1 MLFKDIPI
9 GGRNKL
15 ARKVMLSPEDKNN
28 PQIRVLSEDLAN
40 QIAAGEVV
48 ERPASVVKELIEN
61 SIDARAKIIRLDIEG
76 GGKKK
81 IRVMDNGIGMLPEEC
96 KIAFSRHATS
106 KISKFGDLETIRSL
120 GFRGEALPSIAS
132 VAKVRCVSARNE
144 NQGGKLIVLEGG
156 TLIEEK
162 DFACPQGTTIEVD
175 QLFYVTPA
183 RSKFLKGDST
193 EFSHI
198 TQVVTQH
205 ALAYPSIHF
214 QLTHNGRDVIQ
225 TLPTDQI
232 HYRIAELF
240 GADLAKSLVQVTS
253 NSEDYE
259 LQGYVSNPV
268 YNRSNRSAQYCFI
281 NGRFVR
287 DKVILHATQQ
297 GYSHLL
303 PKGKHPALFLFLN
316 MEPRLLDVNV
326 HPSKAEVRFAFQQ
339 DVHQFVSRSIRD
351 ALENNLQTPVEET
364 QTVYNDIPIST
375 GSENRVF
382 RQDIPFRVGKKYETC
397 SFEQGKMSEFLRGT
411 NYSAGIEPQASSSL
425 QQVMGFGK
433 PPIPVSNLIYSEF
446 EPLGQLDSS
455 FIIMQG
461 KKGLLVVDQHVAHER
476 ILYER
481 FREAAKEKKIE
492 VQNLL
497 FPITVEIPPTETE
510 ILTPHLERLRQ
521 LGLELET
528 FGKNEFLL
536 RSVPAILKNIDNE
549 KILRDTI
556 ELLPTGDNE
565 DILHDKYQDVLIMMS
580 CRNAIKVNHP
590 LNLEQIRKLISDLEE
605 TSMPFTC
612 PHGRPISLLF
622 DMDDILKKFLRK

>member
-1 MLFKDIPI
+1 MPTSADI
-9 GGRNKL
+9 NK
-15 ARKVMLSPEDKNN
+15 
-28 PQIRVLSEDLAN
+28 PQIRVLSDDLAN

-61 SIDARAKIIRLDIEG
+61 SIDADATLIRLDIEG

-81 IRVMDNGIGMLPEEC
+81 IRVMDNGMGMLPEEC
-96 KIAFSRHATS
+96 KTAFSRHATS
-106 KISKFGDLETIRSL
+106 KISELSDLETIQSL

-132 VAKVRCVSARNE
+132 VAKVRCTSARSE
-144 NQGGKLIVLEGG
+144 NQGGKLIVVEGG
-156 TLIEEK
+156 NLIEEK
-162 DFACPQGTTIEVD
+162 DFACPQGTTIEVA

-198 TQVVTQH
+198 TQVVTQQ
-205 ALAYPSIHF
+205 ALAYPSIQF
-214 QLTHNGRDVIQ
+214 QLTHNGREVIQ

-240 GADLAKSLVQVTS
+240 GIDLAKSLVQVKS
-253 NSEDYE
+253 SSGDYR
-259 LQGYVSNPV
+259 LKGYVSNPV
-268 YNRSNRSAQYCFI
+268 YTRSNRSAQYCFV

-287 DKVILHATQQ
+287 DKVILHGTQQ
-297 GYSHLL
+297 GYNHLL
-303 PKGKHPALFLFLN
+303 PKGQHPALFLYLSMN
-316 MEPRLLDVNV
+316 PKLLDVNV

-339 DVHQFVSRSIRD
+339 DVHQFISRSIRE
-351 ALENNLQTPVEET
+351 ALERNLQTQIEGAQPDYDDISINASSEKSINRPKLSSWLSKPEVISPSQEEKL
-364 QTVYNDIPIST
+364 
-375 GSENRVF
+375 SEALR
-382 RQDIPFRVGKKYETC
+382 
-397 SFEQGKMSEFLRGT
+397 KMSVSHELRSFT
-411 NYSAGIEPQASSSL
+411 TSPTW
-425 QQVMGFGK
+425 FDK

-461 KKGLLVVDQHVAHER
+461 KKGLLVIDQHVAHER

-481 FREAAKEKKIE
+481 FRDAAKEKKIE
-492 VQNLL
+492 VQKLL
-497 FPITVEIPPTETE
+497 FPLNVEFSPAETE
-510 ILTPHLERLRQ
+510 ILTSHIDRLRQ
-521 LGLELET
+521 LGLELEN

-536 RSVPAILKNIDNE
+536 RSVPAILKNINNE
-549 KILRDTI
+549 KLLRDTI
-556 ELLPTGDNE
+556 ELLPKAGNE
-565 DILHDKYQDVLIMMS
+565 NILHEKYEDVLIMMS

-590 LNLEQIRKLISDLEE
+590 LNLDQIRKLISDLEQ

-622 DMDDILKKFLRK
+622 GMEDILKKLLRK

>member
-1 MLFKDIPI
+1 MPTSADI
-9 GGRNKL
+9 NK
-15 ARKVMLSPEDKNN
+15 
-28 PQIRVLSEDLAN
+28 PQIRVLSDDLAN

-61 SIDARAKIIRLDIEG
+61 SIDADATLIRLDIEG

-81 IRVMDNGIGMLPEEC
+81 IRVMDNGMGMLPEEC
-96 KIAFSRHATS
+96 KTAFSRHATS
-106 KISKFGDLETIRSL
+106 KISELSDLETIQSL

-132 VAKVRCVSARNE
+132 VAKVRCTSARSE
-144 NQGGKLIVLEGG
+144 NQGGKLIVVEGG
-156 TLIEEK
+156 NLIEEK
-162 DFACPQGTTIEVD
+162 DFACPQGTTIEVA

-198 TQVVTQH
+198 TQVVTQQ
-205 ALAYPSIHF
+205 ALAYPSIQF
-214 QLTHNGRDVIQ
+214 QLTHNGREVIQ

-240 GADLAKSLVQVTS
+240 GTDLAKSLVQVKS
-253 NSEDYE
+253 SSGDYRLE
-259 LQGYVSNPV
+259 GYVSNPV
-268 YNRSNRSAQYCFI
+268 YTRSNRSAQYCFV

-287 DKVILHATQQ
+287 DKVILHGTQQ
-297 GYSHLL
+297 GYNHLL
-303 PKGKHPALFLFLN
+303 PKGQHPALFLYLTMN
-316 MEPRLLDVNV
+316 PKLLDVNV

-339 DVHQFVSRSIRD
+339 DVHQFISRSIRE
-351 ALENNLQTPVEET
+351 ALERNLQTQIEGAQPDYDDISINASSEKSINRPKLSSWLSKPEVISPSQEEKL
-364 QTVYNDIPIST
+364 
-375 GSENRVF
+375 SEALR
-382 RQDIPFRVGKKYETC
+382 
-397 SFEQGKMSEFLRGT
+397 KMSVSHELRSFT
-411 NYSAGIEPQASSSL
+411 TSPTW
-425 QQVMGFGK
+425 FDK

-461 KKGLLVVDQHVAHER
+461 KKGLLVIDQHVAHER

-481 FREAAKEKKIE
+481 FRDAAKEKKIE
-492 VQNLL
+492 VQKLL
-497 FPITVEIPPTETE
+497 FPLNVEFSPAETE
-510 ILTPHLERLRQ
+510 ILTSHIDRLRQ
-521 LGLELET
+521 LGLELEN

-536 RSVPAILKNIDNE
+536 RSVPAILKNINNE
-549 KILRDTI
+549 KLLRDTI
-556 ELLPTGDNE
+556 ELLPKAGNE
-565 DILHDKYQDVLIMMS
+565 NILHEKYEDVLIMMS

-590 LNLEQIRKLISDLEE
+590 LNLDQIRKLISDLEQ

-622 DMDDILKKFLRK
+622 GMEDILKKLLRK

>member
-1 MLFKDIPI
+1 MPTSADI
-9 GGRNKL
+9 NKP
-15 ARKVMLSPEDKNN
+15 R
-28 PQIRVLSEDLAN
+28 IRVLSEELAN

-48 ERPASVVKELIEN
+48 ERPSSVVKELLEN
-61 SIDARAKIIRLDIEG
+61 SIDAGATLIRIDIEG

-81 IRVMDNGIGMLPEEC
+81 IRIMDNGMGMLPEEC
-96 KIAFSRHATS
+96 RIAFSRHATS
-106 KISKFGDLETIRSL
+106 KISDFSDLETIHSL

-132 VAKVRCVSARNE
+132 VAKVRCTSARSE
-144 NQGGKLIVLEGG
+144 NQGGKLIIVEGG
-156 TLIEEK
+156 ELIEEK
-162 DFACPQGTTIEVD
+162 DFACPQGTTIEVA

-198 TQVVTQH
+198 TQVVTQQ
-205 ALAYPSIHF
+205 ALAYPSIQF
-214 QLTHNGRDVIQ
+214 QLTHNGREVIQ
-225 TLPTDQI
+225 TLPSDQI

-240 GADLAKSLVQVTS
+240 GTELAKSLVQVKS
-253 NSEDYE
+253 SSGVYRLE
-259 LQGYVSNPV
+259 GYVSNPV
-268 YNRSNRSAQYCFI
+268 FTRSNRSAQYCFI

-287 DKVILHATQQ
+287 DKVVLHATQQ

-303 PKGKHPALFLFLN
+303 PKGQHPALFLYLT
-316 MEPRLLDVNV
+316 MDPKLLDVNV

-339 DVHQFVSRSIRD
+339 DVHQFISRSIRE
-351 ALENNLQTPVEET
+351 ALEKNLQSPVEDL
-364 QTVYNDIPIST
+364 QSVYENIPT
-375 GSENRVF
+375 
-382 RQDIPFRVGKKYETC
+382 K
-397 SFEQGKMSEFLRGT
+397 T
-411 NYSAGIEPQASSSL
+411 NYEKPFYSEAPSWVKKSEEVAPFQQGNLSEALRNMTDSHGFHSKISSSP
-425 QQVMGFGK
+425 QQVMGFDK
-433 PPIPVSNLIYSEF
+433 APIPVSNLIYSEF
-446 EPLGQLDSS
+446 EPLGQLNSS

-481 FREAAKEKKIE
+481 FRESAKKKKIE

-497 FPITVEIPPTETE
+497 FPLTVEFSPTETE
-510 ILTPHLERLRQ
+510 LLIFHLDRLKQ

-549 KILRDTI
+549 KLLRDTI
-556 ELLPTGDNE
+556 ELLPKGGDEN
-565 DILHDKYQDVLIMMS
+565 ILHEKYEDVLIMMS

-590 LNLEQIRKLISDLEE
+590 LNLDQIRKLISDLEQ

-622 DMDDILKKFLRK
+622 GMDDILKKFLRK

>member
-1 MLFKDIPI
+1 MPTSADI
-9 GGRNKL
+9 NKP
-15 ARKVMLSPEDKNN
+15 R
-28 PQIRVLSEDLAN
+28 IRVLSEELAN

-48 ERPASVVKELIEN
+48 ERPASVVKELLEN
-61 SIDARAKIIRLDIEG
+61 SIDAGATLIRIDIEG

-81 IRVMDNGIGMLPEEC
+81 IRIMDNGMGMLPEEC
-96 KIAFSRHATS
+96 RIAFSRHATS
-106 KISKFGDLETIRSL
+106 KISDFSDLETIHSL

-132 VAKVRCVSARNE
+132 VAKVRCTSARSE
-144 NQGGKLIVLEGG
+144 NQGGKLIVVEGG
-156 TLIEEK
+156 ELIEEK
-162 DFACPQGTTIEVD
+162 DFACPQGTTIEVA
-175 QLFYVTPA
+175 QLFYITPA

-198 TQVVTQH
+198 TQVVTQQ
-205 ALAYPSIHF
+205 ALAYPSIQF
-214 QLTHNGRDVIQ
+214 QLTHNGREVIQ
-225 TLPTDQI
+225 TLPSDQI

-240 GADLAKSLVQVTS
+240 GTELAKSLVQVKS
-253 NSEDYE
+253 SSGDYRLE
-259 LQGYVSNPV
+259 GYVSNPV
-268 YNRSNRSAQYCFI
+268 FTRSNRSAQYCFI

-287 DKVILHATQQ
+287 DKVVLHATQQ

-303 PKGKHPALFLFLN
+303 PKGQHPALFLYLN
-316 MEPRLLDVNV
+316 MDPKLLDVNV

-339 DVHQFVSRSIRD
+339 DVHQFISRSIRE
-351 ALENNLQTPVEET
+351 ALEKNLQSPAEDLQPVYE
-364 QTVYNDIPIST
+364 NIPI
-375 GSENRVF
+375 
-382 RQDIPFRVGKKYETC
+382 K
-397 SFEQGKMSEFLRGT
+397 T
-411 NYSAGIEPQASSSL
+411 NYEKPFYREASSWVNKSEEVAAFKQGDL
-425 QQVMGFGK
+425 SEALRNMTSSHGFHSKISSSPQQVMGFDK
-433 PPIPVSNLIYSEF
+433 APIPVSNLIYSEF
-446 EPLGQLDSS
+446 EPLGQLNSS

-481 FREAAKEKKIE
+481 FRESAKKKKIE

-497 FPITVEIPPTETE
+497 FPLTVEFSPAETE
-510 ILTPHLERLRQ
+510 LLIFHLDRLKQ

-549 KILRDTI
+549 KLLRDTI
-556 ELLPTGDNE
+556 ELLPKGGDEN
-565 DILHDKYQDVLIMMS
+565 ILHEKYEDVLIMMS

-590 LNLEQIRKLISDLEE
+590 LNLDQIRKLISDLEQ

-622 DMDDILKKFLRK
+622 GMDDILKKFLRK

>member
-1 MLFKDIPI
+1 MPTSADI
-9 GGRNKL
+9 NK
-15 ARKVMLSPEDKNN
+15 
-28 PQIRVLSEDLAN
+28 PQIRVLSDDRSN

-48 ERPASVVKELIEN
+48 ERPASVVKELVEN
-61 SIDARAKIIRLDIEG
+61 SIDADATLIRLDIEG

-81 IRVMDNGIGMLPEEC
+81 IRVMDNGMGMLPEEC
-96 KIAFSRHATS
+96 KTAFSRHATS
-106 KISKFGDLETIRSL
+106 KISELSDLETIQSL

-132 VAKVRCVSARNE
+132 VAKVRCTSARSE
-144 NQGGKLIVLEGG
+144 NQGGKLIVVEGG
-156 TLIEEK
+156 NLIEEK
-162 DFACPQGTTIEVD
+162 DFACPQGTTIEVA

-198 TQVVTQH
+198 TQVVTQQ
-205 ALAYPSIHF
+205 ALAYPSIQF
-214 QLTHNGRDVIQ
+214 QLTHNGREVIQ

-240 GADLAKSLVQVTS
+240 GTDLAKSLVQVKS
-253 NSEDYE
+253 SSGDYQ
-259 LQGYVSNPV
+259 LKGYVSNPV
-268 YNRSNRSAQYCFI
+268 YTRSNRSAQYCFV

-287 DKVILHATQQ
+287 DKVVLHATQQ

-303 PKGKHPALFLFLN
+303 PKGQHPALFLYLN
-316 MEPRLLDVNV
+316 MDPKLLDVNV

-339 DVHQFVSRSIRD
+339 DVHQFISRSIRE
-351 ALENNLQTPVEET
+351 ALEKNLQSPIEDLQPVYE
-364 QTVYNDIPIST
+364 NIPI
-375 GSENRVF
+375 
-382 RQDIPFRVGKKYETC
+382 K
-397 SFEQGKMSEFLRGT
+397 T
-411 NYSAGIEPQASSSL
+411 NYEKPFYKEVPSWVNKSEEVAAFKQGDLSEALRNMTSSHGFHSKISSSP
-425 QQVMGFGK
+425 QQVMGFDK
-433 PPIPVSNLIYSEF
+433 APIPVSSLIYSEF
-446 EPLGQLDSS
+446 EPLGQLNNS

-461 KKGLLVVDQHVAHER
+461 EKGLLVIDQHVAHER

-481 FREAAKEKKIE
+481 FRDAAKEKKIE

-497 FPITVEIPPTETE
+497 FPLTVEFSPAETE
-510 ILTPHLERLRQ
+510 LLIFHLDRLKQ

-549 KILRDTI
+549 KLLRDTI
-556 ELLPTGDNE
+556 ELLPKDGDEN
-565 DILHDKYQDVLIMMS
+565 ILHEKYEDVLIMMS

-590 LNLEQIRKLISDLEE
+590 LNLDQIRKLIADLEQ

-622 DMDDILKKFLRK
+622 GMDDILKKFLRK

>member
-1 MLFKDIPI
+1 MPTSADI
-9 GGRNKL
+9 NKP
-15 ARKVMLSPEDKNN
+15 R
-28 PQIRVLSEDLAN
+28 IRVLSEELAN

-48 ERPASVVKELIEN
+48 ERPSSVVKELLEN
-61 SIDARAKIIRLDIEG
+61 SIDAGATLIRIDIEG

-81 IRVMDNGIGMLPEEC
+81 IRIMDNGMGMLPEEC
-96 KIAFSRHATS
+96 RIAFSRHATS
-106 KISKFGDLETIRSL
+106 KISDFSDLETILSL

-132 VAKVRCVSARNE
+132 VAKVRCTSARSE
-144 NQGGKLIVLEGG
+144 NQGGKLIIVEGG
-156 TLIEEK
+156 ELIEEK
-162 DFACPQGTTIEVD
+162 DFACPQGTTIEVA

-198 TQVVTQH
+198 TQVVTQQ
-205 ALAYPSIHF
+205 ALAYPSIQF
-214 QLTHNGRDVIQ
+214 QLTHNGREVIQ
-225 TLPTDQI
+225 TLPSDQI

-240 GADLAKSLVQVTS
+240 GTELAKSLVQVKS
-253 NSEDYE
+253 SSGVYRLE
-259 LQGYVSNPV
+259 GYVSNPV
-268 YNRSNRSAQYCFI
+268 FTRSNRSAQYCFI

-287 DKVILHATQQ
+287 DKVVLHATQQ

-303 PKGKHPALFLFLN
+303 PKGQHPALFLYLT
-316 MEPRLLDVNV
+316 MDPKLLDVNV

-339 DVHQFVSRSIRD
+339 DVHQFISRSIRE
-351 ALENNLQTPVEET
+351 ALEKNLQSPVEDL
-364 QTVYNDIPIST
+364 QSVYENIPT
-375 GSENRVF
+375 
-382 RQDIPFRVGKKYETC
+382 K
-397 SFEQGKMSEFLRGT
+397 T
-411 NYSAGIEPQASSSL
+411 NYEKPFYSEAPSWVKKSEEVAPFQQGNLSEALRNMTDSHGFHSKISSSP
-425 QQVMGFGK
+425 QQVMGFDK
-433 PPIPVSNLIYSEF
+433 APIPVSNLIYSEF
-446 EPLGQLDSS
+446 EPLGQLNSS

-481 FREAAKEKKIE
+481 FRESAKKKKIE

-497 FPITVEIPPTETE
+497 FPLTVEFSPTETE
-510 ILTPHLERLRQ
+510 LLIFHLDRLKQ

-549 KILRDTI
+549 KLLRDTI
-556 ELLPTGDNE
+556 ELLPKGGDEN
-565 DILHDKYQDVLIMMS
+565 ILHEKYEDVLIMMS

-590 LNLEQIRKLISDLEE
+590 LNLDQIRKLISDLEQ

-622 DMDDILKKFLRK
+622 GMDDILKKFLRK

>member
-1 MLFKDIPI
+1 MPISADI
-9 GGRNKL
+9 NK
-15 ARKVMLSPEDKNN
+15 
-28 PQIRVLSEDLAN
+28 PQIRVLSEDLSN

-61 SIDARAKIIRLDIEG
+61 SIDAGATLIRIDIEG

-81 IRVMDNGIGMLPEEC
+81 IRVMDNGTGMLPAEC
-96 KIAFSRHATS
+96 RIAFYRHATS
-106 KISKFGDLETIRSL
+106 KISDFSDLETIHSL

-132 VAKVRCVSARNE
+132 VAKVRCTSARSE
-144 NQGGKLIVLEGG
+144 NQGGKLIIVEGG
-156 TLIEEK
+156 EFIEEK
-162 DFACPQGTTIEVD
+162 DFACPQGTTIEVA

-198 TQVVTQH
+198 TQVVTQQ
-205 ALAYPSIHF
+205 ALAYPSIQF
-214 QLTHNGRDVIQ
+214 QLTHNGREVIQ

-240 GADLAKSLVQVTS
+240 GTELAKSLVQVKS
-253 NSEDYE
+253 SSSDYRLE
-259 LQGYVSNPV
+259 GYVSNPV
-268 YNRSNRSAQYCFI
+268 FTRSNRSAQYCFI

-287 DKVILHATQQ
+287 DKVVLHATQQ

-303 PKGKHPALFLFLN
+303 PKGQHPALFLYLN
-316 MEPRLLDVNV
+316 MDPKLLDVNV

-339 DVHQFVSRSIRD
+339 DVHQFISRSIRE
-351 ALENNLQTPVEET
+351 ALEKNLQSPVEDLQPIHE
-364 QTVYNDIPIST
+364 NIPIKTNYEKPFYREAPPWVNKSEEVAAFKQKNLSEALKNMT
-375 GSENRVF
+375 GSHGF
-382 RQDIPFRVGKKYETC
+382 HSKI
-397 SFEQGKMSEFLRGT
+397 
-411 NYSAGIEPQASSSL
+411 SSSP
-425 QQVMGFGK
+425 QQVMGFDK
-433 PPIPVSNLIYSEF
+433 APIPVSNLIYSEF
-446 EPLGQLDSS
+446 EPLGQLNSS

-481 FREAAKEKKIE
+481 FRESAKEKKIE

-497 FPITVEIPPTETE
+497 FPLTVEFSPAETE
-510 ILTPHLERLRQ
+510 LLIFHLDRLKQ

-536 RSVPAILKNIDNE
+536 RTVPAILKNIDNE
-549 KILRDTI
+549 KLLRDTI
-556 ELLPTGDNE
+556 ELLPKGGDEN
-565 DILHDKYQDVLIMMS
+565 ILHEKYEDVLIMMS

-590 LNLEQIRKLISDLEE
+590 LNLDQIRKLIADLEQ

-622 DMDDILKKFLRK
+622 GMDDILKKFLRK

>member
-1 MLFKDIPI
+1 MPTSADI
-9 GGRNKL
+9 NKP
-15 ARKVMLSPEDKNN
+15 R
-28 PQIRVLSEDLAN
+28 IRVLSEELAN

-48 ERPASVVKELIEN
+48 ERPASVVKELLEN
-61 SIDARAKIIRLDIEG
+61 SIDAGATLIRIDIEG

-81 IRVMDNGIGMLPEEC
+81 IRIMDNGMGMLPEEC
-96 KIAFSRHATS
+96 RIAFSRHATS
-106 KISKFGDLETIRSL
+106 KISDFSDLETIHSL

-132 VAKVRCVSARNE
+132 VAKVRCTSARSE
-144 NQGGKLIVLEGG
+144 NQGGKLIVVEGG
-156 TLIEEK
+156 ELIEEK
-162 DFACPQGTTIEVD
+162 DFACPQGTTIEVA
-175 QLFYVTPA
+175 QLFYITPA

-198 TQVVTQH
+198 TQVVTQQ
-205 ALAYPSIHF
+205 ALAYPSIQF
-214 QLTHNGRDVIQ
+214 QLTHNGREVIQ
-225 TLPTDQI
+225 TLPSDQI

-240 GADLAKSLVQVTS
+240 GTELAKSLVQVKS
-253 NSEDYE
+253 SSGDYRLE
-259 LQGYVSNPV
+259 GYVSNPV
-268 YNRSNRSAQYCFI
+268 FTRSNRSAQYCFI

-287 DKVILHATQQ
+287 DKVVLHATQQ

-303 PKGKHPALFLFLN
+303 PKGQHPALFLYLN
-316 MEPRLLDVNV
+316 MDPKLLDVNV

-339 DVHQFVSRSIRD
+339 DVHQFISRSIRE
-351 ALENNLQTPVEET
+351 ALEKNLQSPVEDLQPGYE
-364 QTVYNDIPIST
+364 DIPI
-375 GSENRVF
+375 
-382 RQDIPFRVGKKYETC
+382 K
-397 SFEQGKMSEFLRGT
+397 T
-411 NYSAGIEPQASSSL
+411 NYEKPFYREDSSWVNKSEEVAAFKQGDLSEALRNMTSSHGFHSKISSSP
-425 QQVMGFGK
+425 QQVMGFDK
-433 PPIPVSNLIYSEF
+433 APIPVSNLIYSEF
-446 EPLGQLDSS
+446 EPLGQLNSS

-481 FREAAKEKKIE
+481 FRESAKKKKIE

-497 FPITVEIPPTETE
+497 FPLTVEFSPAETE
-510 ILTPHLERLRQ
+510 LLIFHLDRLKQ

-549 KILRDTI
+549 KLLRDTI
-556 ELLPTGDNE
+556 ELLPKDGDEN
-565 DILHDKYQDVLIMMS
+565 ILHEKYEDVLIMMS

-590 LNLEQIRKLISDLEE
+590 LNLDQIRKLISDLEQ

-622 DMDDILKKFLRK
+622 DIEEILKKFLRK

>member
-1 MLFKDIPI
+1 MPTSADI
-9 GGRNKL
+9 NK
-15 ARKVMLSPEDKNN
+15 
-28 PQIRVLSEDLAN
+28 PQIRVLSEELAN

-48 ERPASVVKELIEN
+48 ERPASVVKELLEN
-61 SIDARAKIIRLDIEG
+61 SIDAGATLIRIDIEG

-81 IRVMDNGIGMLPEEC
+81 IRIMDNGIGMLPEEC
-96 KIAFSRHATS
+96 RIAFSRHATS
-106 KISKFGDLETIRSL
+106 KISDFSDLETIHSL

-132 VAKVRCVSARNE
+132 VAKVRCTSARSE
-144 NQGGKLIVLEGG
+144 NQGGKLIVVEGG
-156 TLIEEK
+156 ELIEEK
-162 DFACPQGTTIEVD
+162 DFACPQGTTIEVA
-175 QLFYVTPA
+175 QLFYITPA

-198 TQVVTQH
+198 TQVVTQQ
-205 ALAYPSIHF
+205 ALAYPSIQF
-214 QLTHNGRDVIQ
+214 QLTHNGREVIQ
-225 TLPTDQI
+225 TLPSDQI

-240 GADLAKSLVQVTS
+240 GTELAKSVVQVKS
-253 NSEDYE
+253 SSGDYRLE
-259 LQGYVSNPV
+259 GYVSNPV
-268 YNRSNRSAQYCFI
+268 FTRSNRSAQYCFI

-287 DKVILHATQQ
+287 DKVVLHATQQ

-303 PKGKHPALFLFLN
+303 PKGQHPALFLYLN
-316 MEPRLLDVNV
+316 MDPKLLDVNV

-339 DVHQFVSRSIRD
+339 DVHQFISRSIRE
-351 ALENNLQTPVEET
+351 ALEKNLLSPAEDLQPVYE
-364 QTVYNDIPIST
+364 NIPI
-375 GSENRVF
+375 
-382 RQDIPFRVGKKYETC
+382 K
-397 SFEQGKMSEFLRGT
+397 T
-411 NYSAGIEPQASSSL
+411 NYEKPFYRETSSWVNKSEEVAPFQQGDLSEALRNMTSSHGFHSKISSSP
-425 QQVMGFGK
+425 QQVMGFDK
-433 PPIPVSNLIYSEF
+433 APIPVSNLIYSEF
-446 EPLGQLDSS
+446 EPLGQLNSS

-481 FREAAKEKKIE
+481 FRESAKKKKIE

-497 FPITVEIPPTETE
+497 FPLTVEFSPAETE
-510 ILTPHLERLRQ
+510 LLIFHLDRLKQ

-549 KILRDTI
+549 KLLRDTI
-556 ELLPTGDNE
+556 EILPKDGDEN
-565 DILHDKYQDVLIMMS
+565 ILHEKYEDVLIMMS

-590 LNLEQIRKLISDLEE
+590 LNLDQIRKLISDLEQ

-622 DMDDILKKFLRK
+622 DIEDILKKFLRK

>member
-1 MLFKDIPI
+1 MPSSTEIN
-9 GGRNKL
+9 R
-15 ARKVMLSPEDKNN
+15 
-28 PQIRVLSEDLAN
+28 PQIRVLPDDLAN

-48 ERPASVVKELIEN
+48 ERPASVVKELVEN
-61 SIDARAKIIRLDIEG
+61 SIDAGAALIRLDIEG

-81 IRVMDNGIGMLPEEC
+81 IRIMDNGAGMLPEEC
-96 KIAFSRHATS
+96 RLAFSRHATS
-106 KISKFGDLETIRSL
+106 KISEFSDLETIQSL

-132 VAKVRCVSARNE
+132 VAKVRCASARNE
-144 NQGGKLIVLEGG
+144 NQGGKLVVVEGG
-156 TLIEEK
+156 NLIEEK
-162 DFACPQGTTIEVD
+162 DFACPQGTTIEVA

-183 RSKFLKGDST
+183 RGKFLKGDST

-198 TQVVTQH
+198 AQVVTQQ
-205 ALAYPSIHF
+205 ALAYSSIQF
-214 QLTHNGRDVIQ
+214 QLSHNGREIIH

-240 GADLAKSLVQVTS
+240 GAGLAKSLVQVKS
-253 NSEDYE
+253 ASGDYQLE
-259 LQGYVSNPV
+259 GYISNPV
-268 YNRSNRSAQYCFI
+268 YARPNRSAQYCYI

-303 PKGKHPALFLFLN
+303 PKGQHPALFLYLT
-316 MEPRLLDVNV
+316 MDPKLLDVNV

-339 DVHQFVSRSIRD
+339 DVHQFVSRSIRG
-351 ALENNLQTPVEET
+351 ALEKNLQTPIEDT
-364 QTVYNDIPIST
+364 RPAYDDIPI
-375 GSENRVF
+375 NRNYEKPASRTPMPSWVEKTEEAALF
-382 RQDIPFRVGKKYETC
+382 RQGNLSEAL
-397 SFEQGKMSEFLRGT
+397 KMMAPSRGF
-411 NYSAGIEPQASSSL
+411 EPQPSSSP
-425 QQVMGFGK
+425 QQVMGFDK
-433 PPIPVSNLIYSEF
+433 LPIPVSNLIYSEF
-446 EPLGQLDSS
+446 EPLGQLESS

-492 VQNLL
+492 AQNLL
-497 FPITVEIPPTETE
+497 FPLAVEFSPAETE
-510 ILTPHLERLRQ
+510 ALTPHLGRLQQ
-521 LGLELET
+521 LGLELEA

-536 RSVPAILKNIDNE
+536 RSVPAVLKNIDNE
-549 KILRDTI
+549 KLLRDTI
-556 ELLPTGDNE
+556 ELLPKGADE
-565 DILHDKYQDVLIMMS
+565 GILHEKYEEVLIMMS

-590 LNLEQIRKLISDLEE
+590 LNLDQIRKLISDLEQ

>member
-1 MLFKDIPI
+1 MPTSADI
-9 GGRNKL
+9 NK
-15 ARKVMLSPEDKNN
+15 
-28 PQIRVLSEDLAN
+28 PQIRVLSEELAN

-48 ERPASVVKELIEN
+48 ERPASVVKELLEN
-61 SIDARAKIIRLDIEG
+61 SIDAGATLIRIDIEG

-81 IRVMDNGIGMLPEEC
+81 IRIMDNGMGMLPEEC
-96 KIAFSRHATS
+96 RIAFSRHATS
-106 KISKFGDLETIRSL
+106 KISDFSDLETIHSL

-132 VAKVRCVSARNE
+132 VAKVRCTSARSE
-144 NQGGKLIVLEGG
+144 NQGGKLIVVEGG
-156 TLIEEK
+156 ELIEEK
-162 DFACPQGTTIEVD
+162 DFACPQGTTIEVA
-175 QLFYVTPA
+175 QLFYITPA

-198 TQVVTQH
+198 TQVVTQQ
-205 ALAYPSIHF
+205 ALAYPSIQF
-214 QLTHNGRDVIQ
+214 QLTHNGREVIQ
-225 TLPTDQI
+225 TLPSDQI

-240 GADLAKSLVQVTS
+240 GTELAKSLVQVKS
-253 NSEDYE
+253 SSGDYRLE
-259 LQGYVSNPV
+259 GYVSNPV
-268 YNRSNRSAQYCFI
+268 FTRSNRSAQYCFI

-287 DKVILHATQQ
+287 DKVVLHATQQ

-303 PKGKHPALFLFLN
+303 PKGQHPALFLYLN
-316 MEPRLLDVNV
+316 MDPKLLDVNV

-339 DVHQFVSRSIRD
+339 DVHQFISRSIRE
-351 ALENNLQTPVEET
+351 ALEKNLQSPVEGL
-364 QTVYNDIPIST
+364 QPVYEDIPI
-375 GSENRVF
+375 
-382 RQDIPFRVGKKYETC
+382 K
-397 SFEQGKMSEFLRGT
+397 T
-411 NYSAGIEPQASSSL
+411 NYEKPFYREDSSWVNKSEEVAAFKQGDLSEALRNMTSSHGFHSKISSSP
-425 QQVMGFGK
+425 QQVMGFDK
-433 PPIPVSNLIYSEF
+433 APIPVSNLIYSEF
-446 EPLGQLDSS
+446 EPLGQLNSS

-481 FREAAKEKKIE
+481 FRESAKKKKIE

-497 FPITVEIPPTETE
+497 FPLTVEFSPAETE
-510 ILTPHLERLRQ
+510 LLIFHLDRLKQ

-549 KILRDTI
+549 KLLRDTI
-556 ELLPTGDNE
+556 ELLPKDGDEN
-565 DILHDKYQDVLIMMS
+565 ILHEKYEDVLIMMS

-590 LNLEQIRKLISDLEE
+590 LNLDQIRKLISDLEQ

-622 DMDDILKKFLRK
+622 GMDDILKKFLRK

>member
-1 MLFKDIPI
+1 MPISADI
-9 GGRNKL
+9 NK
-15 ARKVMLSPEDKNN
+15 
-28 PQIRVLSEDLAN
+28 PQIRVLSEDLSN

-48 ERPASVVKELIEN
+48 ERPASVVKELLEN
-61 SIDARAKIIRLDIEG
+61 SIDAGATLIRIDIEG

-81 IRVMDNGIGMLPEEC
+81 IRIMDNGMGMLPEEC
-96 KIAFSRHATS
+96 RIAFSRHATS
-106 KISKFGDLETIRSL
+106 KISDFSDLETIHSL

-132 VAKVRCVSARNE
+132 VAKVRCTSARSE
-144 NQGGKLIVLEGG
+144 NQGGKLIIVEGG
-156 TLIEEK
+156 EFIEEK
-162 DFACPQGTTIEVD
+162 DFACPRGTTIEVA

-198 TQVVTQH
+198 TQVVTQQ
-205 ALAYPSIHF
+205 ALAYPSIQF
-214 QLTHNGRDVIQ
+214 QLTHNGREVIQ
-225 TLPTDQI
+225 TLPSDQI

-240 GADLAKSLVQVTS
+240 GTELAKSLVQVKS
-253 NSEDYE
+253 SSGVYRLE
-259 LQGYVSNPV
+259 GYVSNPV
-268 YNRSNRSAQYCFI
+268 FTRSNRSAQYCFI

-287 DKVILHATQQ
+287 DKVVLHATQQ

-303 PKGKHPALFLFLN
+303 PKGQHPALFLYLN
-316 MEPRLLDVNV
+316 MDPKLLDVNV

-339 DVHQFVSRSIRD
+339 DVHQFISRSIRE
-351 ALENNLQTPVEET
+351 ALEKNLQSPVEDL
-364 QTVYNDIPIST
+364 QPVYEDIPI
-375 GSENRVF
+375 
-382 RQDIPFRVGKKYETC
+382 K
-397 SFEQGKMSEFLRGT
+397 T
-411 NYSAGIEPQASSSL
+411 NYEKPFYREDSSWVNKSEEVAPFQQGDLSEALRNMTSSHGFHSKISSSP
-425 QQVMGFGK
+425 QQVMGFDK
-433 PPIPVSNLIYSEF
+433 APIPVSNLIYSEF
-446 EPLGQLDSS
+446 EPLGQLNSS

-481 FREAAKEKKIE
+481 FRESAKKKKIE

-497 FPITVEIPPTETE
+497 FPLTVEFSPTETE
-510 ILTPHLERLRQ
+510 LLIFHLDRLKQ

-549 KILRDTI
+549 KLLRDTI
-556 ELLPTGDNE
+556 ELLPKGGDEN
-565 DILHDKYQDVLIMMS
+565 ILHEKYEDVLIMMS

-590 LNLEQIRKLISDLEE
+590 LNLDQIRKLISDLEQ

-622 DMDDILKKFLRK
+622 GMDDILKKFLRK

>member
-1 MLFKDIPI
+1 MPTSADI
-9 GGRNKL
+9 NKP
-15 ARKVMLSPEDKNN
+15 R
-28 PQIRVLSEDLAN
+28 IRVLSEELAN

-48 ERPASVVKELIEN
+48 ERPASVVKELLEN
-61 SIDARAKIIRLDIEG
+61 SIDAGATLIRIDIEG

-81 IRVMDNGIGMLPEEC
+81 IRIMDNGMGMLPEEC
-96 KIAFSRHATS
+96 RIAFSRHATS
-106 KISKFGDLETIRSL
+106 KISDFSDLETIHSL

-132 VAKVRCVSARNE
+132 VAKVRCTSARSE
-144 NQGGKLIVLEGG
+144 NQGGKLIVVEGG
-156 TLIEEK
+156 ELIEEK
-162 DFACPQGTTIEVD
+162 DFACPQGTTIEVA

-198 TQVVTQH
+198 TQVVTQQ
-205 ALAYPSIHF
+205 ALAYPSIQF
-214 QLTHNGRDVIQ
+214 QLTHNGREVIQ
-225 TLPTDQI
+225 TLPSDQI

-240 GADLAKSLVQVTS
+240 GTELAKSLVQVKS
-253 NSEDYE
+253 SSGVYRLE
-259 LQGYVSNPV
+259 GYVSNPV
-268 YNRSNRSAQYCFI
+268 FTRSNRSAQYCFI

-287 DKVILHATQQ
+287 DKVVLHATQQ

-303 PKGKHPALFLFLN
+303 PKGQHPALFLYLT
-316 MEPRLLDVNV
+316 MDPKLLDVNV

-339 DVHQFVSRSIRD
+339 DVHQFISRSIRD
-351 ALENNLQTPVEET
+351 ALEKNLQSPVEDL
-364 QTVYNDIPIST
+364 QPVYEDIPI
-375 GSENRVF
+375 
-382 RQDIPFRVGKKYETC
+382 K
-397 SFEQGKMSEFLRGT
+397 T
-411 NYSAGIEPQASSSL
+411 NYEKPFYREDSSWVNKSEEVAPFQQGNLSEALRNMTDSHGFHSKISSSP
-425 QQVMGFGK
+425 QQVMGFDK
-433 PPIPVSNLIYSEF
+433 APIPVSNLIYSEF
-446 EPLGQLDSS
+446 EPLGQLNSS

-481 FREAAKEKKIE
+481 FRESAKKKKIE

-497 FPITVEIPPTETE
+497 FPLTVEFSPTETE
-510 ILTPHLERLRQ
+510 LLIFHLDRLKQ

-549 KILRDTI
+549 KLLRDTI
-556 ELLPTGDNE
+556 ELLPKGGDEN
-565 DILHDKYQDVLIMMS
+565 ILHEKYEDVLIMMS

-590 LNLEQIRKLISDLEE
+590 LNLDQIRKLISDLEQ

-622 DMDDILKKFLRK
+622 GMDDILKKFLRK

>member
-1 MLFKDIPI
+1 MPTPTDI
-9 GGRNKL
+9 NKP
-15 ARKVMLSPEDKNN
+15 K
-28 PQIRVLSEDLAN
+28 IRVLSDELAN

-48 ERPASVVKELIEN
+48 ERPASVVKELLEN
-61 SIDARAKIIRLDIEG
+61 SIDAGATLIRLDIEG

-81 IRVMDNGIGMLPEEC
+81 IRIMDNGMGMLPEEC
-96 KIAFSRHATS
+96 KLAFSRHATS
-106 KISKFGDLETIRSL
+106 KISEFSDLETIQSL

-132 VAKVRCVSARNE
+132 VAKVRCTSARSE
-144 NQGGKLIVLEGG
+144 TQGGKLIVVEGG
-156 TLIEEK
+156 TLVEDK
-162 DFACPQGTTIEVD
+162 DFACPQGTTIEVG
-175 QLFYVTPA
+175 QLFYSTPA

-198 TQVVTQH
+198 TQVVTQQ
-205 ALAYPSIHF
+205 ALAYPSIQF
-214 QLTHNGRDVIQ
+214 QLIHNGRDVIQ
-225 TLPTDQI
+225 TLPTDQT

-240 GADLAKSLVQVTS
+240 GADLGKSLVQV
-253 NSEDYE
+253 NSSSGDYQLE
-259 LQGYVSNPV
+259 GYVSNPV
-268 YNRSNRSAQYCFI
+268 YTRSNRSVQYCFI

-303 PKGKHPALFLFLN
+303 PKGQHPALFLYLT
-316 MEPRLLDVNV
+316 MDPKLLDVNV

-339 DVHQFVSRSIRD
+339 DVHQFVSRSIRE
-351 ALENNLQTPVEET
+351 ALEKNMQAPVED
-364 QTVYNDIPIST
+364 VRPINNDIPIHSNYRKPIETTSWIGKSDEST
-375 GSENRVF
+375 SFNQGNLSDALRAMAGSHDFES
-382 RQDIPFRVGKKYETC
+382 QTTKPF
-397 SFEQGKMSEFLRGT
+397 S
-411 NYSAGIEPQASSSL
+411 
-425 QQVMGFGK
+425 QVTWFDK
-433 PPIPVSNLIYSEF
+433 PPMPVSHLIYSEF

-497 FPITVEIPPTETE
+497 FPLTLEFSPAETE
-510 ILTPHLERLRQ
+510 ILTPHLDRLQ
-521 LGLELET
+521 QFGLELET

-549 KILRDTI
+549 KLLRDTI
-556 ELLPTGDNE
+556 EILPKGGDENV
-565 DILHDKYQDVLIMMS
+565 LHDKYEDVLIMMS

-590 LNLEQIRKLISDLEE
+590 LNLDQIHKLISDLEQ

-622 DMDDILKKFLRK
+622 DMNDILKKFLRK

>member
-1 MLFKDIPI
+1 MPTPADI
-9 GGRNKL
+9 NQ
-15 ARKVMLSPEDKNN
+15 
-28 PQIRVLSEDLAN
+28 PQIRVLSDDLAN

-48 ERPASVVKELIEN
+48 ERPASVVKELVEN
-61 SIDARAKIIRLDIEG
+61 SIDAGATLIRLDIEE

-81 IRVMDNGIGMLPEEC
+81 IRIMDNGMGMLPEEC
-96 KIAFSRHATS
+96 ELAFSRHATS
-106 KISKFGDLETIRSL
+106 KISEFSDLETIQSL

-132 VAKVRCVSARNE
+132 VAKVRCTSARSE
-144 NQGGKLIVLEGG
+144 NQGGKLIVVEGG
-156 TLIEEK
+156 ALMENK
-162 DFACPQGTTIEVD
+162 DFACPQGTTIEVA
-175 QLFYVTPA
+175 QLFYSTPA
-183 RSKFLKGDST
+183 RSKFLKGDSN

-198 TQVVTQH
+198 TQVVTQQ
-205 ALAYPSIHF
+205 ALAYPSIQF

-225 TLPTDQI
+225 TLPTNQV

-240 GADLAKSLVQVTS
+240 GSDLGKSLVQVS
-253 NSEDYE
+253 SSSGDYKLE
-259 LQGYVSNPV
+259 GYVSNPV
-268 YNRSNRSAQYCFI
+268 YTRSNRSAQYCFI

-303 PKGKHPALFLFLN
+303 PKGQHSALFLYLT
-316 MEPRLLDVNV
+316 MAPKLLDVNV

-339 DVHQFVSRSIRD
+339 DVHQFVSRSIREALEKNIQAPAEDVQAIDDDISLNSNYKKTIETPSWLNKSEGAHSFSQGNLSD
-351 ALENNLQTPVEET
+351 ALRKMQSSHGFDSQITTP
-364 QTVYNDIPIST
+364 
-375 GSENRVF
+375 
-382 RQDIPFRVGKKYETC
+382 
-397 SFEQGKMSEFLRGT
+397 
-411 NYSAGIEPQASSSL
+411 SSS
-425 QQVMGFGK
+425 VTWFDK
-433 PPIPVSNLIYSEF
+433 PPIPVSHLIYSQF

-497 FPITVEIPPTETE
+497 FPLTVEFSPMETE
-510 ILTPHLERLRQ
+510 ILTPHLDRLQQ
-521 LGLELET
+521 LGLELEI

-549 KILRDTI
+549 KLLRDTI
-556 ELLPTGDNE
+556 ELLPKGGDEN
-565 DILHDKYQDVLIMMS
+565 ILHDKYEDVLIMMS

-590 LNLEQIRKLISDLEE
+590 LNLDQIRKLISDLEQ
-605 TSMPFTC
+605 TTIPFTC

-622 DMDDILKKFLRK
+622 DMDEILKKFLRK

>member
-1 MLFKDIPI
+1 MPTSADI
-9 GGRNKL
+9 NKP
-15 ARKVMLSPEDKNN
+15 R
-28 PQIRVLSEDLAN
+28 IRVLSEELAN

-48 ERPASVVKELIEN
+48 ERPASVVKELLEN
-61 SIDARAKIIRLDIEG
+61 SIDAGATLIRIDIEG

-81 IRVMDNGIGMLPEEC
+81 IRIMDNGMGMLPEEC
-96 KIAFSRHATS
+96 RIAFSRHATS
-106 KISKFGDLETIRSL
+106 KISDFIDLETIHSL

-132 VAKVRCVSARNE
+132 VAKVRCTSARSE
-144 NQGGKLIVLEGG
+144 NQGGKLIIVEGG
-156 TLIEEK
+156 ELIEEK
-162 DFACPQGTTIEVD
+162 DFACPRGTTIEVA

-198 TQVVTQH
+198 TQVVTQQ
-205 ALAYPSIHF
+205 ALAYPSIQF
-214 QLTHNGRDVIQ
+214 QLTHNGREVIQ
-225 TLPTDQI
+225 TLPSDQI

-240 GADLAKSLVQVTS
+240 GTELAKSLVQVKS
-253 NSEDYE
+253 SSGVYRLE
-259 LQGYVSNPV
+259 GYVSNPV
-268 YNRSNRSAQYCFI
+268 FTRSNRSAQYCFI

-287 DKVILHATQQ
+287 DKVVLHATQQ

-303 PKGKHPALFLFLN
+303 PKGQHPALFLYLT
-316 MEPRLLDVNV
+316 MDPKLLDVNV

-339 DVHQFVSRSIRD
+339 DVHQFISRSIRE
-351 ALENNLQTPVEET
+351 ALEKNLQSPVEDP
-364 QTVYNDIPIST
+364 QPVYENIPT
-375 GSENRVF
+375 
-382 RQDIPFRVGKKYETC
+382 K
-397 SFEQGKMSEFLRGT
+397 T
-411 NYSAGIEPQASSSL
+411 NYEKPFYREAPSWVKKSEEVAPFQQGNLSEALRNMTDSHGFHSKISSSP
-425 QQVMGFGK
+425 QQVMGFDK
-433 PPIPVSNLIYSEF
+433 APIPVSNLIYSEF
-446 EPLGQLDSS
+446 EPLGQLNSS

-481 FREAAKEKKIE
+481 FRESAKKKKIE

-497 FPITVEIPPTETE
+497 FPLTVEFSPTETE
-510 ILTPHLERLRQ
+510 LLIFHLDRLKQ

-549 KILRDTI
+549 KLLRDTI
-556 ELLPTGDNE
+556 ELLPKGGDEN
-565 DILHDKYQDVLIMMS
+565 ILHEKYEDVLIMMS

-590 LNLEQIRKLISDLEE
+590 LNLDQIRKLISDLEQ

-622 DMDDILKKFLRK
+622 GMEDILKKFLRK

>member
-1 MLFKDIPI
+1 MSTSIE
-9 GGRNKL
+9 NKQ
-15 ARKVMLSPEDKNN
+15 
-28 PQIRVLSEDLAN
+28 PQIRVLADDLAN

-48 ERPASVVKELIEN
+48 ERPASVVKELVEN
-61 SIDARAKIIRLDIEG
+61 SIDAGATLIRLDIEG

-81 IRVMDNGIGMLPEEC
+81 IRIMDNGMGMLPGEC
-96 KIAFSRHATS
+96 KLAFSRHATS
-106 KISKFGDLETIRSL
+106 KIFEFSDLETIQSL

-132 VAKVRCVSARNE
+132 VAKVRCTSARSE
-144 NQGGKLIVLEGG
+144 NQGGKLIVVEGG
-156 TLIEEK
+156 ALVEDK
-162 DFACPQGTTIEVD
+162 DFACPQGTTIEVA
-175 QLFYVTPA
+175 QLFYSTPA

-198 TQVVTQH
+198 TQVVTQQ
-205 ALAYPSIHF
+205 ALAYPSIQF

-240 GADLAKSLVQVTS
+240 GADLGKSLVQVS
-253 NSEDYE
+253 SSSGDYQLE
-259 LQGYVSNPV
+259 GYVSNPV
-268 YNRSNRSAQYCFI
+268 YTRTNRSAQYCFI

-303 PKGKHPALFLFLN
+303 PKGQHPALFLYLT
-316 MEPRLLDVNV
+316 MDPKLLDVNV

-339 DVHQFVSRSIRD
+339 DVYQFVSRSIRESLEKNMQAPVEDVRPIDDDIPLHSNYKKLIETPSFSQGNLAD
-351 ALENNLQTPVEET
+351 ALRTMEGSHGFESQTTTP
-364 QTVYNDIPIST
+364 
-375 GSENRVF
+375 
-382 RQDIPFRVGKKYETC
+382 
-397 SFEQGKMSEFLRGT
+397 
-411 NYSAGIEPQASSSL
+411 SL
-425 QQVMGFGK
+425 SVTWFDK
-433 PPIPVSNLIYSEF
+433 PPIPVSHLIYSEF
-446 EPLGQLDSS
+446 EPLGQLDCS

-497 FPITVEIPPTETE
+497 FPLTVEFSPAETE
-510 ILTPHLERLRQ
+510 ILTPHLDRLQQ

-549 KILRDTI
+549 KLLRDTI
-556 ELLPTGDNE
+556 ELLPKGGDENV
-565 DILHDKYQDVLIMMS
+565 LHDKYEDVLIMMS

-590 LNLEQIRKLISDLEE
+590 LNLDQIRKLIYDLEQ

-622 DMDDILKKFLRK
+622 DMDDILKKFLRT